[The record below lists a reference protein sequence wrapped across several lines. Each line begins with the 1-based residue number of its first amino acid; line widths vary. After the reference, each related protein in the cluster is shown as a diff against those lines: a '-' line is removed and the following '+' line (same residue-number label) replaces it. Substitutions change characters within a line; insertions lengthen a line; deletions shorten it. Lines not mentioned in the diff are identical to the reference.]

1 MPVWMV
7 RHLTML
13 HLAFVTESNQNTLKQ
28 HQTLDSH
35 IILKKT
41 GMRFESSLQFVEE
54 GGRSKVELAAPTQR
68 YLTSQ
73 VNAALDLLISHRF
86 NYLWKVLAEISA
98 FLRKCHFVACV
109 THLCQL
115 VLVEAWPTYWFW
127 QVDHAS
133 RCPFAFPGR
142 CSRSSAGFYCILCR
156 WLWPCQGAYMLSQTW
171 SSILERPTDSA
182 SCQRPVKTNRLVYTM
197 VTI

>member
-54 GGRSKVELAAPTQR
+54 GGRSKVELAVPTQR

-98 FLRKCHFVACV
+98 FLRKCHLVACV
-109 THLCQL
+109 TRLCQL

-133 RCPFAFPGR
+133 RCPFAF
-142 CSRSSAGFYCILCR
+142 CILCR

-171 SSILERPTDSA
+171 SSILLKANRQRELSA
-182 SCQRPVKTNRLVYTM
+182 TCQN
-197 VTI
+197 